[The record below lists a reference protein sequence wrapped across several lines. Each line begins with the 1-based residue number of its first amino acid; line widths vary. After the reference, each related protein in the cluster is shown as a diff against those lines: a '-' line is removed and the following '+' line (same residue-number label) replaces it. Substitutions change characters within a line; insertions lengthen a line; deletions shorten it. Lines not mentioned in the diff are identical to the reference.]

1 MLQRKLR
8 RILSLLWWF
17 KHRNNP
23 LGVMMRYHYIAH
35 VKKSPKRV
43 SVLTGSAWV
52 QELLSGN
59 DDRFEEVARMP
70 KDVFMALVKELL
82 EQGQLKPTKQVS
94 ANEQVAIWNVH
105 PDTTRRCSIAPTC
118 PRQLKVFPF
127 FANCRMAVDG
137 THIPVSVPTKDVK
150 AYQGRKGVTQNV
162 LAACDF
168 NMVFTYVLA
177 GWEGSAGD
185 GRIYADALE
194 KGYVLSD
201 MKYDIMDAGFAL
213 TLKCLT
219 PYRGMRYHLKEYG
232 QGSQKPRS
240 KEELFNLRHAM
251 LRNVVERIFG
261 VLKKRFPVMS
271 SPVEYDIG
279 FQVDMVLS
287 LCTVHNFIRLHGC
300 TNDIYVQEATQE
312 LRARNK
318 EPMQLNDHP
327 NHHPDLESTEAKAW
341 RDQVATDMWNQ
352 YQLHCNRRRD
362 RRLN

>member
-1 MLQRKLR
+1 M
-8 RILSLLWWF
+8 
-17 KHRNNP
+17 
-23 LGVMMRYHYIAH
+23 V
-35 VKKSPKRV
+35 
-43 SVLTGSAWV
+43 
-52 QELLSGN
+52 
-59 DDRFEEVARMP
+59 
-70 KDVFMALVKELL
+70 
-82 EQGQLKPTKQVS
+82 
-94 ANEQVAIWNVH
+94 
-105 PDTTRRCSIAPTC
+105 
-118 PRQLKVFPF
+118 
-127 FANCRMAVDG
+127 VDG
-137 THIPVSVPTKDVK
+137 THIPVPVPTKDVK

-194 KGYVLSD
+194 KRYVLSD

-219 PYRGMRYHLKEYG
+219 PYRGTRYHLKEYG

-240 KEELFNLRHAM
+240 KEGLFNLRHAM

-341 RDQVATDMWNQ
+341 RDQVAIDMWNQ

>member
-1 MLQRKLR
+1 MRSKLR
-8 RILSLLWWF
+8 RILPLMWWF
-17 KHRNNP
+17 KQHNSP
-23 LGVMMRYHYIAH
+23 LTSMMQYHYIAH
-35 VKKSPKRV
+35 VKKTPKRV

-52 QELLSGN
+52 HELLVGN

-70 KDVFMALVKELL
+70 KHVFKALVKELL
-82 EQGQLKPTKQVS
+82 EHGQLKPTHTVS
-94 ANEQVAIWNVH
+94 ANEQVAMYLYFAGHHASSANLQERFQHSGDTITRHLHRVQNAILQLAATYIQLP
-105 PDTTRRCSIAPTC
+105 PDNAPLPRRVRDS
-118 PRQLKVFPF
+118 RKFFPF

-150 AYQGRKGVTQNV
+150 AYQGRKGFTQNV

-194 KGYVLSD
+194 KG
-201 MKYDIMDAGFAL
+201 
-213 TLKCLT
+213 
-219 PYRGMRYHLKEYG
+219 
-232 QGSQKPRS
+232 QKPRT

-271 SPVEYDIG
+271 SPVEYSIG

-300 TNDIYVQEATQE
+300 TNDIYVQEATRE
-312 LRARNK
+312 LRARNN
-318 EPMQLNDHP
+318 EPMQPNDQP
-327 NHHPDLESTEAKAW
+327 QHHPDLETTEAKAW
-341 RDQVATDMWNQ
+341 RDQLATDMWEQ
-352 YQLHCNRRRD
+352 YQVHCNRRHA
-362 RRLN
+362 RR